1 MIGPAVDLVQS
12 ICPRK
17 VAEHR
22 VAPGV
27 IPQRMTPV
35 VNFTDQMRMLDGGFA
50 NHEECGLRP
59 VVIQKVE

>member
-17 VAEHR
+17 AAEYR

-35 VNFTDQMRMLDGGFA
+35 VNSTDQMGMLDGRFT
-50 NHEECGLRP
+50 NHEERGLRP